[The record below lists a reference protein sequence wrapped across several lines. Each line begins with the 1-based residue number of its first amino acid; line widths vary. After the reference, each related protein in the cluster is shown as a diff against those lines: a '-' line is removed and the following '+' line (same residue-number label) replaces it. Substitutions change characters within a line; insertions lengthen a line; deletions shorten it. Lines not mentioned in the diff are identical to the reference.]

1 MCLRCSVFTFQG
13 IGCFDGKCLA
23 ISRAS
28 RTIAIAGCS
37 SFVPTIVRDVSPQP
51 VVETRVAE
59 SPVGRHFINAFTA
72 DDQGALTAMGVSA
85 DTKLRASRFRA
96 QFKRVDVP
104 IHLGSYVAGGFS
116 LHTYSAHVVM
126 PDGTEEIRSWRVATA
141 GGQAL
146 LIPPPTSIEEP

>member
-1 MCLRCSVFTFQG
+1 MRRRRKWFRRITRG
-13 IGCFDGKCLA
+13 IA
-23 ISRAS
+23 TISIGALL
-28 RTIAIAGCS
+28 GLL
-37 SFVPTIVRDVSPQP
+37 VPTVVSDLSPQP
-51 VVETRVAE
+51 EAETRVAE
-59 SPVGRHFINAFTA
+59 SPVSRQFINAFTA

-116 LHTYSAHVVM
+116 LHAYTAHVIL
-126 PDGTEEIRSWRVATA
+126 PDDTEEIRSWRVATA

-146 LIPPPTSIEEP
+146 LIPPPSTIEEP